1 MNNRNMACFARLGTM
16 GQICEPHGF
25 HVTPLEVDNGGLPIV
40 AHPEDE
46 MATRPGAPEHV

>member
-1 MNNRNMACFARLGTM
+1 MNTRNMACCARLRTM

-25 HVTPLEVDNGGLPIV
+25 HGTPLEVGNGGLPIV

-46 MATRPGAPEHV
+46 MATRPGAPEHA